1 LRAPQ
6 PPDDVAAPIDLDL
19 QTAVLHPGDRELAR
33 PILFR
38 RPPDPIGAHSV
49 TDVEN
54 LIQPPVY
61 SRAQHRGLAERSFS
75 MTELAA
81 SRPRSAL
88 ERWFKFDQNRTTPA
102 RDTIAGLT
110 TFIVMSYII
119 FVNPSILSFRGV
131 PNLEGKG
138 LPFEA
143 VLTSTCLV
151 AGVMTILMGLYS
163 NRAYA
168 IAPGLGLNAVVAFT
182 LVAEAGLSFPEAMG
196 LIVVEGLAAVV
207 AVLMGLRE
215 SIMRAIPLEL
225 KKAIAIGI
233 GLFIAFIGLYNS
245 GLVVGRASPT
255 PVDLASFTTWPV
267 LITLVG
273 IVITVALRAIGFPG
287 DLLIGII
294 ATTVF
299 ATILNYAFD
308 VYPKDLGY
316 ARWPDDIFKAPD
328 FSLVGDI
335 SFDAFTTL
343 PFVAAL
349 AFAFSLFLA
358 DFFDTMG
365 TLVGVGRQAGYLDR
379 RGELPEIRKPLL
391 VDSAAAAAGGFVS
404 ASSATTYIESAAG
417 VGVGGRTGWVS
428 VITGALFFPFMFVAP
443 LIGMVP
449 PQATA
454 PALIIVG
461 WLMIS
466 VLTEAEEEAEAEV
479 RGEPPPRRALAG
491 IDFHDV
497 ALGLSAA
504 IVIMFMPFSFSITDG
519 IAAGFIVYVLVRTFQ
534 GLWNEVHPLMWAA
547 ALAFAIYFAIPILQQ
562 EFSWI

>member
-1 LRAPQ
+1 MS
-6 PPDDVAAPIDLDL
+6 
-19 QTAVLHPGDRELAR
+19 EL
-33 PILFR
+33 
-38 RPPDPIGAHSV
+38 
-49 TDVEN
+49 
-54 LIQPPVY
+54 
-61 SRAQHRGLAERSFS
+61 
-75 MTELAA
+75 A
-81 SRPRSAL
+81 SRPPSGL
-88 ERWFKFDQNRTTPA
+88 ERWFRFGQNRTTLG
-102 RDTIAGLT
+102 RDTIAGMT

-131 PNLEGKG
+131 PDLEGKG

-196 LIVVEGLAAVV
+196 LIVVEGLAAVI
-207 AVLMGLRE
+207 AVLIGLRE

-245 GLVVGRASPT
+245 GLVIGRASPT

-273 IVITVALRAIGFPG
+273 LITTIALRAIGFPG

-299 ATILNYAFD
+299 ATIVNYAAD
-308 VYPKDLGY
+308 VYPENLGY
-316 ARWPDDIFKAPD
+316 ARWPDDVFKAPD

-335 SFDAFTTL
+335 SFDAFTTI

-365 TLVGVGRQAGYLDR
+365 TLVGVGRQAGYLDQ

-404 ASSATTYIESAAG
+404 ASSATTYIESSSG
-417 VGVGGRTGWVS
+417 VGVGGARAGSASSPARCSSRSCSSRRSSGWCR
-428 VITGALFFPFMFVAP
+428 L
-443 LIGMVP
+443 
-449 PQATA
+449 
-454 PALIIVG
+454 
-461 WLMIS
+461 
-466 VLTEAEEEAEAEV
+466 
-479 RGEPPPRRALAG
+479 RRRRL
-491 IDFHDV
+491 
-497 ALGLSAA
+497 
-504 IVIMFMPFSFSITDG
+504 
-519 IAAGFIVYVLVRTFQ
+519 R
-534 GLWNEVHPLMWAA
+534 
-547 ALAFAIYFAIPILQQ
+547 
-562 EFSWI
+562 